1 MRALRLFGLL
11 VLLGGFTAAQA
22 QGAAIVKTLH
32 RLGDGTAALPR
43 TAAHHW
49 RAAVIVTATTAAL
62 IAFADQPASARIDSP
77 SLERWSNNWSN
88 RGLVWVEP
96 ALILGLTSFEA
107 KCLFCSATGHM
118 ALVTLSAEA
127 YATASVQT
135 LKLASGRE
143 RPYLAGDGDGGFN
156 ESGSSFPSG
165 HATGA
170 FTMASVFTH
179 EFPHSTWAGWAA
191 YGSAAGVSGL
201 RFTAKRHFPSDLLA
215 GATLGWL
222 TGRCAVT
229 CN

>member
-1 MRALRLFGLL
+1 MRRLRLLGIL
-11 VLLGGFTAAQA
+11 VLLGGLTAAQA
-22 QGAAIVKTLH
+22 QGAVIGNTLH
-32 RLGDGTAALPR
+32 RLAGGTIALPR
-43 TAAHHW
+43 TVVHHW
-49 RAAVIVTATTAAL
+49 RATLIVAATTGAL
-62 IAFADQPASARIDSP
+62 IAFADEPASRQIDSP
-77 SLERWSNNWSN
+77 SLQRWSNDWSN
-88 RGLVWVEP
+88 RGLIWVEP

-107 KCLFCSATGHM
+107 KCLFCQPTGHM

-127 YATASVQT
+127 YAIASVQT
-135 LKLASGRE
+135 LKLATGRE

-179 EFPHSTWAGWAA
+179 EFPDSSWAGWVA

-229 CN
+229 CP